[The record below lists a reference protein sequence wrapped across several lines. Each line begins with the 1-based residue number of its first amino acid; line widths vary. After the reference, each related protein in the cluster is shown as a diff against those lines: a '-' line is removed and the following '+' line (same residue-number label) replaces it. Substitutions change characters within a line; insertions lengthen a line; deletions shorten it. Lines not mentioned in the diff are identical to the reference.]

1 MESRFRRITESDI
14 RLIINE
20 LSRWAKGDLG
30 SKLTWKNIEN
40 SSGFSRQA
48 LQAKSEI
55 KAAYLYAKQSLS
67 GGIVKT
73 KEKITV
79 ENENLRSQVEKQKLE
94 LRELKNRE
102 IMWRERWQRIA
113 YNLRERGF
121 QVHDIDKA
129 RPALKL
135 DIPVK
140 TVQKIL
146 KPFESEIP
154 PTGRV

>member
-1 MESRFRRITESDI
+1 MKSRFRRITEPDV

-30 SKLTWKNIEN
+30 SKLTWENIEN

-79 ENENLRSQVEKQKLE
+79 ENEDLRSQVEKLKLE
-94 LRELKNRE
+94 LKELKNRE
-102 IMWRERWQRIA
+102 IMWRERWQRMA
-113 YNLRERGF
+113 YNLREKGF

-129 RPALKL
+129 RPRSAKDL
-135 DIPVK
+135 PVSI
-140 TVQKIL
+140 VDRLL
-146 KPFESEIP
+146 KPFEQEIP